1 MTKNELSQHA
11 IALQQ
16 RIDNLEANSYV
27 FINEIETIYTQDGEV
42 YMQHAGGAFLVISAE
57 TLFPWLPSLVSLV
70 VDENKKETARV
81 ISNTID
87 SLKEYTKCDK

>member
-27 FINEIETIYTQDGEV
+27 FINEIETIHTKDGEV
-42 YMQHAGGAFLVISAE
+42 YMQHAGGALLVISAE